1 MTGMNLFGISLSG
14 LFGKSRKTNRR
25 KSRTTQKHVK
35 KGTRRKNGRRKRG
48 TRKYKMRGG
57 WGEPSLPVSLP
68 TISKLMKGGW
78 GSDNEII
85 M

>member
-14 LFGKSRKTNRR
+14 MFGKSRKTNRR

-35 KGTRRKNGRRKRG
+35 KGTSSKNGRRKRG

-57 WGEPSLPVSLP
+57 WGEPTLPVSFP
-68 TISKLMKGGW
+68 TISKLMKGGRRFR
-78 GSDNEII
+78 
-85 M
+85 

>member
-1 MTGMNLFGISLSG
+1 MAINLFGISLSS
-14 LFGKSRKTNRR
+14 LFGKSRKTSRR
-25 KSRTTQKHVK
+25 KSRTIKKHAK
-35 KGTRRKNGRRKRG
+35 KGTGRKRGRKRG

-78 GSDNEII
+78 GSDNEFI

>member
-25 KSRTTQKHVK
+25 K
-35 KGTRRKNGRRKRG
+35 KGRKNDRKNG

-57 WGEPSLPVSLP
+57 
-68 TISKLMKGGW
+68 
-78 GSDNEII
+78 
-85 M
+85 